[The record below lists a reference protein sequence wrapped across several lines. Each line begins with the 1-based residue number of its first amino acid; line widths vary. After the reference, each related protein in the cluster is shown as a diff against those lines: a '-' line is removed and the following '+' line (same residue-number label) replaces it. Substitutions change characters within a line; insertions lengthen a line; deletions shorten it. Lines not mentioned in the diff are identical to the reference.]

1 MAKKDKIQESESQVG
16 QTKYNLTT
24 SMNNEFR
31 MLINEMLALNA
42 VLVRECETSELR
54 EYAVNIQNVG
64 RNLLSLVNDVM
75 DFSKVES
82 GEMTIA
88 PVTYDLF
95 LTLNEC
101 YDLFSARAQDKN
113 LQFNFKVDMNLPMEL
128 CGDEKRIRQII
139 SNLLFYAVKYTK
151 RGEVTFEA
159 TFDRV
164 ADGPRDSIN
173 LILVVKDSGEGIPK
187 DAMDELFLISQR
199 IERQQNVES
208 VDLAL
213 NLTKLLVDLQGG
225 NLQVDSDFGRG
236 TTFKISIPQM
246 IKKET
251 IVGDFFSRRQKYA
264 SSVEYTVNKFYA
276 PDVNVLIAD
285 EVPMNQRLI
294 RGLLKGTEI
303 NVDEASNGMDAL
315 EKIKRKHYHLIF
327 LDKEMPVMGAE
338 ETLDI
343 IKTLSGNPNA
353 DTPVIMTLTE
363 DDQFGL
369 DRCKKLGFAEC
380 LHKPIRNED
389 LFPILTKLIPV
400 SLLKM
405 DKTES
410 EKSRPDPIA
419 VVDEKKNSE
428 EEPAVDTAT
437 LIAMAQEAGV
447 SSDLLRLSATG
458 FIDVIV
464 GMNFCQNDE
473 GLYREQ
479 LADFVKLNRESS
491 LETAF
496 QNEDYE
502 LYRLEI
508 RSLKSAALEIGAVDT
523 ASHAKALEFACK
535 DGFYDYVQM
544 NHGVFM
550 HEYRNLMNVLSEMM

>member
-1 MAKKDKIQESESQVG
+1 MAKKDKIQETEGQVG
-16 QTKYNLTT
+16 QTKYKLTT

-31 MLINEMLALNA
+31 VLINEILALNA
-42 VLVRECETSELR
+42 VLVRECESSELR

-82 GEMTIA
+82 GEMTFA

-101 YDLFSARAQDKN
+101 YDLFSTRAQDKN

-128 CGDEKRIRQII
+128 YGDEKRVRQII
-139 SNLLFYAVKYTK
+139 SNLLFYALKYTK

-164 ADGPRDSIN
+164 ADDPRDSIN

-187 DAMDELFLISQR
+187 EAMDELFLIVKR

-225 NLQVDSDFGRG
+225 DLQVDSDFGRG
-236 TTFKISIPQM
+236 TTFRISIPQM
-246 IKKET
+246 IKKEAV
-251 IVGDFFSRRQKYA
+251 IGDFFSRRQKYA
-264 SSVEYTVNKFYA
+264 SSMEYAVNKFYA
-276 PDVNVLIAD
+276 PNVNVLIAD
-285 EVPMNQRLI
+285 EVPMNLRLI
-294 RGLLKGTEI
+294 KGLLKSTEI
-303 NVDEASNGMDAL
+303 NVEEASNGMDAL
-315 EKIKRKHYHLIF
+315 EKIKRKHYHMIF

-353 DTPVIMTLTE
+353 ETPVIITLTE
-363 DDQFGL
+363 DDQFGPN
-369 DRCKKLGFAEC
+369 RYRKLGFAEC
-380 LHKPIRNED
+380 LHKPIRSED
-389 LFPILTKLIPV
+389 LFPLLTRLIPA

-405 DKTES
+405 DKAPAEPPRISGIQTVE
-410 EKSRPDPIA
+410 EKKSH
-419 VVDEKKNSE
+419 DEKT
-428 EEPAVDTAT
+428 AVDTAT
-437 LIAMAQEAGV
+437 LIAMAREAGF

-458 FIDVIV
+458 FVDVIV

-479 LADFVKLNRESS
+479 LADFVKLNREGS

-508 RSLKSAALEIGAVDT
+508 RSLKSAALEIGAVET

-535 DGFYDYVQM
+535 DGLYDYVQM
-544 NHGVFM
+544 NHGIFIR
-550 HEYRNLMNVLSEMM
+550 EYKNLMNVLNEMM